1 MKKIIA
7 FVLSFI
13 LVLSLAS
20 CAAKKPTADFKI
32 FDLEGNVLYSFSEE
46 ITDGCSAGTL
56 LEKYFKENSIPYTI
70 YDNDMLESVNDLVMD
85 TENWSI
91 YWAVYVNGEY
101 GTVSLWQQELKD
113 GDLIEIKFEEFAM

>member
-1 MKKIIA
+1 M
-7 FVLSFI
+7 
-13 LVLSLAS
+13 
-20 CAAKKPTADFKI
+20 
-32 FDLEGNVLYSFSEE
+32 EGNVLYSFSEE

-113 GDLIEIKFEEFAM
+113 GDLIELKFEEFAM